1 MLRQR
6 IEYIA
11 LGAFL
16 TPFVPARSIRS
27 ARQVNSD
34 GNSYMDFRT
43 YRTAMHFALTPLP
56 AETSAV
62 ARRHCRLRAFHA
74 KLTIDT
80 VLGTI
85 ALVVIVPMGMSR
97 ALRHRICPTATN
109 WRGRSINSRERTQG
123 LAHPKEPIWVLWPA
137 TLLRA
142 NAES

>member
-43 YRTAMHFALTPLP
+43 YRTAMHFALTPL
-56 AETSAV
+56 
-62 ARRHCRLRAFHA
+62 HGDKCRSPPTLSSESFPRQ
-74 KLTIDT
+74 TYD
-80 VLGTI
+80 
-85 ALVVIVPMGMSR
+85 
-97 ALRHRICPTATN
+97 RHRSRDYCP
-109 WRGRSINSRERTQG
+109 RGHCPDGHVTCLEAPHLPDRD
-123 LAHPKEPIWVLWPA
+123 
-137 TLLRA
+137 
-142 NAES
+142 